1 MPPQS
6 VLHAWWEA
14 AREPEERQIWDWVTG
29 RVGGKAREQKSP
41 VGRPRR
47 ATHHLEPPR
56 RSRNEMEEE
65 GTDATKSS
73 ATPKKIKL

>member
-1 MPPQS
+1 M
-6 VLHAWWEA
+6 LHAWWEA
-14 AREPEERQIWDWVTG
+14 AREPEEIWEWQIWDWVTG
-29 RVGGKAREQKSP
+29 RVGGKAREQKSL

-47 ATHHLEPPR
+47 AARRLESPG

-65 GTDATKSS
+65 GTDATKSG